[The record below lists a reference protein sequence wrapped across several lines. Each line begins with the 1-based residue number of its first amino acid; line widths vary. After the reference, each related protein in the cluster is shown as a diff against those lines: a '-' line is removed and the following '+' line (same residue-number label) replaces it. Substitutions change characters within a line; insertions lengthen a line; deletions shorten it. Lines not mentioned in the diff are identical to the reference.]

1 MLKET
6 SNNSEATMS
15 FMGKD
20 QKKKKKDYREHLV
33 LLEDSS
39 EVIYGNF
46 YNK

>member
-1 MLKET
+1 MLEEI

-15 FMGKD
+15 YMEKD
-20 QKKKKKDYREHLV
+20 QKKKKDYREHLL